1 MLATGADLA
10 TDKGLNQ
17 EHLSDPTPQQS
28 QQPIVIKQGGNGL
41 GVIVAALIIAAAAV
55 YAINVWSTTRK
66 ETSPGKNLQQGIE
79 KIKDG
84 VGKAVESRQ

>member
-1 MLATGADLA
+1 MSG
-10 TDKGLNQ
+10 
-17 EHLSDPTPQQS
+17 PTPQQN

-41 GVIVAALIIAAAAV
+41 GVIVAALILAAAAV

-66 ETSPGKNLQQGIE
+66 ETSPGKTLQQGIE

>member
-1 MLATGADLA
+1 MSGP
-10 TDKGLNQ
+10 G
-17 EHLSDPTPQQS
+17 PQQN

-66 ETSPGKNLQQGIE
+66 ETSPGKTLQQGIE